1 MTRIIGYFREHLWV
15 QVVGILSLILIAA
28 IGSIVAFNL
37 RAQNASILEQSR
49 ISSHML
55 AAAIEGGTFDALG
68 AGRNNEVVRQLRR
81 LKEREPSL
89 EVSFFDFEGTIAFT
103 TMSGASGG
111 ALASYLQNPAA
122 GAALARMLSDGIEPK
137 EIFEERIDG
146 AVYLS
151 SVKPILNEAS
161 CHHCH
166 GSSRKVLGGL
176 HVRTSAEGAVR
187 TARAAGLNGILIG
200 AAGCLAMILA
210 VFFLFR
216 RMVNRPL
223 TRLLDVAGSMRQGD
237 LSRTIEVVGRNEISH
252 MSARMN
258 IANQNL
264 REMIAEIAGASQ
276 NVSSA
281 ASEQASALEETSASL
296 EEMSSMTRQ
305 NAGNA
310 ESADQLMGAAREQA
324 AAADRSMKNLMQ
336 SMGKISQAS
345 EETSKIIKTIDEIA
359 FQTNLLALNAA
370 VEAARAGSAGAGF
383 AVVADEV
390 RSLAKRAAEAAR
402 TTSELIAGT
411 VRSIH
416 EGTGVV
422 ADTSASFTQVEQN
435 INRSAELVSAIAA
448 ACKEQAIG
456 IEQINKAV
464 SEMDKATQDFAAT
477 AEELAASAG
486 QFKVEAAPPPAET
499 GPSPEGKKSTF
510 ERNPAP
516 ASGLAAIGR

>member
-1 MTRIIGYFREHLWV
+1 
-15 QVVGILSLILIAA
+15 
-28 IGSIVAFNL
+28 
-37 RAQNASILEQSR
+37 
-49 ISSHML
+49 
-55 AAAIEGGTFDALG
+55 
-68 AGRNNEVVRQLRR
+68 
-81 LKEREPSL
+81 
-89 EVSFFDFEGTIAFT
+89 
-103 TMSGASGG
+103 
-111 ALASYLQNPAA
+111 
-122 GAALARMLSDGIEPK
+122 
-137 EIFEERIDG
+137 
-146 AVYLS
+146 
-151 SVKPILNEAS
+151 
-161 CHHCH
+161 
-166 GSSRKVLGGL
+166 
-176 HVRTSAEGAVR
+176 
-187 TARAAGLNGILIG
+187 
-200 AAGCLAMILA
+200 
-210 VFFLFR
+210 
-216 RMVNRPL
+216 
-223 TRLLDVAGSMRQGD
+223 
-237 LSRTIEVVGRNEISH
+237 
-252 MSARMN
+252 
-258 IANQNL
+258 
-264 REMIAEIAGASQ
+264 
-276 NVSSA
+276 
-281 ASEQASALEETSASL
+281 
-296 EEMSSMTRQ
+296 
-305 NAGNA
+305 
-310 ESADQLMGAAREQA
+310 MGAAREQA

-486 QFKVEAAPPPAET
+486 QFKVDAAPPPAES
-499 GPSPEGKKSTF
+499 GPSPERTKSPLKQS
-510 ERNPAP
+510 PAP
-516 ASGLAAIGR
+516 ASDFPAIGR